1 MWVKI
6 CGFKDL
12 KLAEIAV
19 EAGVD
24 AIGLNFYAK
33 SSRFITPANAEKI
46 SKSLKIRVLTVGL
59 FVNHSTDEVSEII
72 TQCEL
77 SAAQFHGDES
87 PEFLS
92 DIQNRFPDLK
102 IIKAYRMK
110 GNDLSPLKVYL
121 DQCKQLNF
129 ELFACLVDAFSDKQ
143 YGGTGKTVQ
152 WSALRE
158 EYSSSDWPP
167 LILAG
172 GLNLNNVSE
181 AIEQA
186 KPWGIDLASGV
197 ESAPGIKNADL
208 IKDLMNQFQ

>member
-12 KLAEIAV
+12 ELAEIAV

-33 SSRFITPANAEKI
+33 SSRFITPASAEII
-46 SKSLKIRVLTVGL
+46 SKTLNNRVLTVGL
-59 FVNHSTDEVSEII
+59 FVNHSADDVSEII

-77 SAAQFHGDES
+77 PAVQFHGDET
-87 PEFLS
+87 PEYLS
-92 DIQNRFPDLK
+92 EIQIRFPDLK

-110 GNDLSPLKVYL
+110 GNDLSPLKEYL
-121 DQCKQLNF
+121 DRCKQLNF

-143 YGGTGKTVQ
+143 YGGTGNTVH
-152 WSALRE
+152 WPALDE
-158 EYSSSDWPP
+158 EYSTEEWPP

-172 GLNLNNVSE
+172 GLNPDNISE

-186 KPWGIDLASGV
+186 KPWGIDVASGV

-208 IKDLMNQFQ
+208 IKDLMNQLQ